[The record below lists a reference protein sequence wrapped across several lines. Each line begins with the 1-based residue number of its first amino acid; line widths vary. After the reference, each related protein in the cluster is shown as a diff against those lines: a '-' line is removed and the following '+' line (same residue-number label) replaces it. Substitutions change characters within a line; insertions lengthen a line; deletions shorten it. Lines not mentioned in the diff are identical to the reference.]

1 VKRLLVLAFLVLFGA
16 PLAARAAEPACI
28 AQCRAMASSGTLR
41 QGLNEKGCVT
51 NLCQEDGR
59 RLYKNGEYAAALESL
74 NELQEYLFK
83 SPSYL
88 YDRGRVYYALGR
100 FDEAL
105 ADFDRSLAGLPTAF
119 ECAVQRGHT
128 LIRLRRYPDAREQF
142 TKLLDSKAA
151 GREFRGLR
159 TRSYLLGNIGVIDVL
174 AGDTAGGK
182 KTLQEA
188 LEVDGR
194 NTQAS
199 TFLFRGLPEL
209 DTGTVDREGL
219 AMYYGA
225 TEDAGLGDRKRAE
238 AETAAVIAKY
248 PKFAEPYFLESDLLR
263 SAHRYEDCERI
274 LKAGERAI
282 PGDIDLKADR
292 LRCTLLK
299 LGPTS
304 SAAKPALDEL
314 KALHKKYPDNALTK
328 EILHALD
335 LY

>member
-1 VKRLLVLAFLVLFGA
+1 MSL
-16 PLAARAAEPACI
+16 
-28 AQCRAMASSGTLR
+28 
-41 QGLNEKGCVT
+41 
-51 NLCQEDGR
+51 D
-59 RLYKNGEYAAALESL
+59 ALSEV
-74 NELQEYLFK
+74 LFK

-105 ADFDRSLAGLPTAF
+105 RDFDASLSFLPTAF

-128 LIRLRRYPDAREQF
+128 LIRLKRYGDARTQF
-142 TKLLDSKAA
+142 SQLFETKAA

-159 TRSYLLGNIGVIDVL
+159 TRSYLLGNIGAIDVMN
-174 AGDTAGGK
+174 GDTAKGK
-182 KTLQEA
+182 STLEEA
-188 LEVDGR
+188 LKVDGR

-199 TFLFRGLPEL
+199 TFLFRALPQL
-209 DTGTVDREGL
+209 DDGSIDREGL
-219 AMYYGA
+219 AMFYGA

-238 AETAAVIAKY
+238 RETAAVIEKY
-248 PKFAEPYFLESDLLR
+248 PKFAESYFLESDLLR
-263 SAHRYEDCERI
+263 SAHQYEECERI
-274 LKAGERAI
+274 LKGGERAI
-282 PGDIDLKADR
+282 PDDIDLKADR

-304 SAAKPALDEL
+304 AAAKPALAEL
-314 KALHKKYPDNALTK
+314 KSLNKKHPDNALVK

>member
-1 VKRLLVLAFLVLFGA
+1 MKRLPAFLFGLVLAA
-16 PLAARAAEPACI
+16 PLDVRAAEPTCI
-28 AQCRAMASSGTLR
+28 TRCREKAAAGKLR
-41 QGLNEKGCVT
+41 QGVNEKGCVT

-59 RLYKNGEYAAALESL
+59 RLYKNGEYAAALTSL
-74 NELQEYLFK
+74 DTLAEALEL
-83 SPSYL
+83 SPSYQ
-88 YDRGRVYYALGR
+88 YDRGRVLYALGR

-105 ADFDRSLAGLPTAF
+105 AAYDASLARLPTAF

-128 LIRLRRYPDAREQF
+128 LIRLRRYDDARTQF

-159 TRSYLLGNIGVIDVL
+159 TRSYLVGNIGAIDVL
-174 AGDTAGGK
+174 NGDTAQGK
-182 KTLQEA
+182 SELQEA
-188 LEVDGR
+188 LEIDGR

-199 TFLFRGLPEL
+199 TFLFRALPEL
-209 DTGTVDREGL
+209 DEGTIDREGL
-219 AMYYGA
+219 GMYYGA
-225 TEDAGLGDRKRAE
+225 TEDAGLGDRVRAE
-238 AETAAVIAKY
+238 KETSAVIAKY

-263 SAHRYEDCERI
+263 SAHQYEECERV
-274 LKAGERAI
+274 LKGGERAI
-282 PGDIDLKADR
+282 PDDIDLKADR

-304 SAAKPALDEL
+304 AAAKPALAEL
-314 KALHKKYPDNALTK
+314 KALHEKHPDNALTK

>member
-1 VKRLLVLAFLVLFGA
+1 MALAGK
-16 PLAARAAEPACI
+16 
-28 AQCRAMASSGTLR
+28 LR
-41 QGLNEKGCVT
+41 KGVNEKGCVT
-51 NLCQEDGR
+51 NLCQEDAR
-59 RLYKNGEYAAALESL
+59 RLYKSGEFAAALASL
-74 NELQEYLFK
+74 DTLAEPLQN

-100 FDEAL
+100 FPEAL
-105 ADFDRSLAGLPTAF
+105 EAFDASLEVLPKAF

-128 LIRLRRYPDAREQF
+128 LIRLGRHDDARAQF
-142 TKLLDSKAA
+142 FTLLESPAA
-151 GREFRGLR
+151 EREFRGLR

-174 AGDTAGGK
+174 RGETAKGK
-182 KTLQEA
+182 TELEEA
-188 LEVDGR
+188 LKVDGR

-199 TFLFRGLPEL
+199 TYIFRALPQLEE
-209 DTGTVDREGL
+209 GTIDREGI

-238 AETAAVIAKY
+238 QETAAVIAKY
-248 PKFAEPYFLESDLLR
+248 PKFAESYFLESDLLR
-263 SAHRYEDCERI
+263 SAHRYEDCERV
-274 LKAGERAI
+274 LMAGEREI
-282 PGDIDLKADR
+282 PTEIDLKADR

-304 SAAKPALDEL
+304 ASAKPALAEL
-314 KALHKKYPDNALTK
+314 KRLHKQHPDNALTK